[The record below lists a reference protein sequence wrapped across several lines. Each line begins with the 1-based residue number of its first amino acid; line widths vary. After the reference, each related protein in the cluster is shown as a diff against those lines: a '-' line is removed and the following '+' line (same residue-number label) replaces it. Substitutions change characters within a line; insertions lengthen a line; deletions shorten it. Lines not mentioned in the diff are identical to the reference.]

1 MTVDRTNL
9 AVWQLEGCHEGKI
22 WADMPASFRLKGF
35 LVFQDFSVVNMWL
48 YTLSSLF
55 KKNIRGLRWFVYCK
69 RICGKTLLVFT
80 LTAEA
85 SSWRDEA
92 LTRCWVNFVQKKLQD
107 TRSYMAEI
115 VEGMAEIVR
124 MGKCHMSG
132 LDFGWFW
139 DAYQVELK
147 RQPFVQDWKCRTWHV
162 DICWLDT
169 TTSLI
174 WNRGRNMRYL
184 RRVTPC

>member
-22 WADMPASFRLKGF
+22 WADMPASFRLYKRVSCVSGF
-35 LVFQDFSVVNMWL
+35 FLWQTCGCI
-48 YTLSSLF
+48 TLSSLF
-55 KKNIRGLRWFVYCK
+55 KKKHPRSEMIWVRWFVEK
-69 RICGKTLLVFT
+69 PCGLWVFT
-80 LTAEA
+80 LTAET

-107 TRSYMAEI
+107 TRKCLWLKI

-132 LDFGWFW
+132 LDFGWFGM
-139 DAYQVELK
+139 LTK
-147 RQPFVQDWKCRTWHV
+147 
-162 DICWLDT
+162 
-169 TTSLI
+169 
-174 WNRGRNMRYL
+174 
-184 RRVTPC
+184 